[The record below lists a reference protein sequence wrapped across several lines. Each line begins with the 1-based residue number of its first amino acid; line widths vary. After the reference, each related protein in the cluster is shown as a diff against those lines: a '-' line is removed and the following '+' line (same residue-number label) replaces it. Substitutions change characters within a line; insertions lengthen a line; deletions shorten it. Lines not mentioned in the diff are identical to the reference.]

1 MFPNSA
7 IAFTAH
13 VNGIGN
19 LLQTQRVEQYRSGVF
34 HTLFVGFRP
43 ILVRT

>member
-1 MFPNSA
+1 MLPDSA
-7 IAFTAH
+7 VAFAVH
-13 VNGIGN
+13 VNGIGH

-34 HTLFVGFRP
+34 HALFVGFRP